1 MYHPGDLTFTV
12 NGSSVVKQK
21 DLSYKVV
28 GTGQTYSTFTA
39 WWKEVEG
46 KVGIYEI
53 GLNTEDT
60 SDPKEEITG
69 SIARYKKCKTMGNRF
84 DCGEE
89 AWHICREVPELLILE
104 GTVLQDTIVE
114 MAMDFLLYDDIAAHP
129 VWLHC
134 AQEAVLL
141 VKKVRAGLL

>member
-1 MYHPGDLTFTV
+1 MYHPGDLTFTA

-21 DLSYKVV
+21 DGSYTETGTSKTFATFTSWRTTV
-28 GTGQTYSTFTA
+28 GTGACT
-39 WWKEVEG
+39 
-46 KVGIYEI
+46 I
-53 GLNTEDT
+53 GLNTEET

-89 AWHICREVPELLILE
+89 AWQICREVPELLVLE
-104 GTVLQDTIVE
+104 GTALQDTIVE

-141 VKKVRAGLL
+141 VKKVRTGLV